1 MDKKGEIDYLTK
13 LIKPNLGLITNVSY
27 AHIKNF
33 NNLNQ
38 IARAKGEIIDN
49 ITYDGT
55 MIINMDDKY
64 YKYFFKKCRDRQI
77 NILTYS
83 KKNHNADI
91 VFLNKRKQKKI
102 I

>member
-13 LIKPNLGLITNVSY
+13 LIRPNLGLITNVSY
-27 AHIKNF
+27 AHIKKF

-64 YKYFFKKCRDRQI
+64 YKYFKKCRNRQI

-83 KKNHNADI
+83 KKS
-91 VFLNKRKQKKI
+91 
-102 I
+102 

>member
-1 MDKKGEIDYLTK
+1 M
-13 LIKPNLGLITNVSY
+13 ITNISY

-64 YKYFFKKCRDRQI
+64 YKYFFKKCINRQI
-77 NILTYS
+77 NIFTYS

-91 VFLNKRKQKKI
+91 VFLVPEKKKKLYNRYKN
-102 I
+102 